1 MLAEKQENQDRI
13 DAEEKE
19 LNDNRSKELKELQ
32 AEKDDILKPTLDE
45 LEEENTKL
53 ETIVN
58 SKNEITEEVE
68 KLKALNKEYD
78 SKLAELTNNLEK
90 VKIEIEEYTMELE
103 LATQKYE
110 ETSKETDNLRQ
121 TSIDELKQA
130 EDSHNELDSKISDLD
145 ATKSKHLEDKVSQRK
160 EIESKLD
167 ERVKNEK
174 EINKELPEHLQKD
187 IDENKLRDTG
197 SLFDEPKYEDDEEDE
212 AETPQPSKS
221 KSWSFWCERNSVSR

>member
-1 MLAEKQENQDRI
+1 M
-13 DAEEKE
+13 
-19 LNDNRSKELKELQ
+19 Q

-45 LEEENTKL
+45 LEEEICVNYKTYL
-53 ETIVN
+53 VN

-121 TSIDELKQA
+121 TSIDELKQE

-145 ATKSKHLEDKVSQRK
+145 RQRRISIWKIKYPREK
-160 EIESKLD
+160 EIESKVLM
-167 ERVKNEK
+167 
-174 EINKELPEHLQKD
+174 KELRMRK
-187 IDENKLRDTG
+187 
-197 SLFDEPKYEDDEEDE
+197 
-212 AETPQPSKS
+212 KS
-221 KSWSFWCERNSVSR
+221 IKNYQNIYKRILMKIN